1 MVTTAVLCGGRG
13 SRMGALTDAIPK
25 PLIPL
30 NGRPVLQHTL
40 EYYISRGFRNFV
52 LCVGYRGE
60 MIREYVSRAGLDAD
74 FEFSDAGETAS
85 MLARLYHARNSL
97 GPRAF
102 VAYGDTLVT
111 VDLEDMLADHLKT
124 LPAITMTIGNI
135 KSPFGLM
142 ACDPDGT
149 ARSFEEKPILSYYIG
164 HLLMET
170 EVLHHLSPELL
181 SLPDGAGLVTLFRRL
196 IEEKRVR
203 VHTHHGPQI
212 TFNTRQERDQAE
224 RELVHFFTHSE
235 GESNGTQ

>member
-1 MVTTAVLCGGRG
+1 
-13 SRMGALTDAIPK
+13 MGVLTDDIPK

-30 NGRPVLQHTL
+30 KGRPVLQHTL
-40 EYYISRGFRNFV
+40 EYYIARGFRKFV
-52 LCVGYRGE
+52 LCLGYRGE

-135 KSPFGLM
+135 KSPLGLM

-170 EVLHHLSPELL
+170 EVLHHLGPELL
-181 SLPDGAGLVTLFRRL
+181 NLPDGAGLVTLFKRL

-203 VHTHHGPQI
+203 VHIHNGPQI
-212 TFNTRQERDQAE
+212 SFNTRQERDQAE
-224 RELVHFFTHSE
+224 RELVHFFTYSE
-235 GESNGTQ
+235 GDSNDIH